1 MTLEFLDARRP
12 GPNDGS
18 VPLKM
23 TPCNYAGILPMVTL
37 KIPGFLT
44 SQKTFLIFL
53 GRHRKTRGCGQRL
66 CGIHLAPFDPSGWPA
81 FRFFCRPF
89 ALNLEPAMVTAA

>member
-1 MTLEFLDARRP
+1 MLDDRDRTMGA
-12 GPNDGS
+12 

-44 SQKTFLIFL
+44 TQKMFLIFL
-53 GRHRKTRGCGQRL
+53 GRHR
-66 CGIHLAPFDPSGWPA
+66 
-81 FRFFCRPF
+81 
-89 ALNLEPAMVTAA
+89 

>member
-1 MTLEFLDARRP
+1 MMLEFLDARRP
-12 GPNDGS
+12 GPNDGCPS
-18 VPLKM
+18 SQNDALQSCWV
-23 TPCNYAGILPMVTL
+23 LPMVTL
-37 KIPGFLT
+37 KLPGFLT
-44 SQKTFLIFL
+44 TQKMFLIFL

-66 CGIHLAPFDPSGWPA
+66 CGIQLAPFDPSGWPA